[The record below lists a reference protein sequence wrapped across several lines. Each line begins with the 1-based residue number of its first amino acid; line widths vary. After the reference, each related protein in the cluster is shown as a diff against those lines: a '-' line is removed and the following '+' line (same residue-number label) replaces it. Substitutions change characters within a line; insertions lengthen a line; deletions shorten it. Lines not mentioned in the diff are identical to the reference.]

1 MNGLGTS
8 HLSEYFGEDKSVCFL
23 PLSYYLHFGD
33 IEMSIVT
40 KGRMTFI

>member
-8 HLSEYFGEDKSVCFL
+8 HLSEYFGEDKSVRFL
-23 PLSYYLHFGD
+23 PLFYYLDFGN

-40 KGRMTFI
+40 KDRMTSI